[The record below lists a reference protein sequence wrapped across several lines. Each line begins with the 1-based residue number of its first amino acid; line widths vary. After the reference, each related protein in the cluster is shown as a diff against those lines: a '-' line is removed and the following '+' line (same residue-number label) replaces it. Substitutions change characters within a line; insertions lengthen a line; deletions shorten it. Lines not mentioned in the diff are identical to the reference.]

1 MLWPNECDGQ
11 EHGGGDESGHAEKAA
26 VDVEVWKRLAP
37 MMPSTRLRRLN
48 DSAQRVD
55 CQGWCCRSRYSSLSA
70 TVTVLP
76 HPQDS
81 PGAQLVVGMVCGI
94 RIEAGVLV
102 QRARAKLSTSQFWN
116 CSRRVT
122 S

>member
-1 MLWPNECDGQ
+1 LEAVGADDAL
-11 EHGGGDESGHAEKAA
+11 DEAAA
-26 VDVEVWKRLAP
+26 VERQRPAGGLPGVVLSVPLELAVGDGDGLA
-37 MMPSTRLRRLN
+37 T
-48 DSAQRVD
+48 SA
-55 CQGWCCRSRYSSLSA
+55 
-70 TVTVLP
+70 
-76 HPQDS
+76 DS

-116 CSRRVT
+116 CSRRVM